1 MVRIRTG
8 ESRGASE
15 VLGVVLLIGIVV
27 TASLLVVVFGAPGIE
42 AVQSQTDEQQ
52 AETILQEF
60 DSRLSSLAASS
71 DTPRA
76 QYDLGE
82 TNPRQF
88 RVSRDGW
95 LNVTANRNTS
105 CAANV
110 SLSSVHYENDN
121 NVDVGYQAGGVWNRY
136 PGNNSTM
143 VSEPSVRYRDGT
155 IDVDVVNLTGNLDQA
170 QNDLVL
176 TGRESPTERL
186 TQGDC
191 VRPNNVTI
199 AVESRY
205 YQAWA
210 RYLETEFGTP
220 ATAHHSNQTATL
232 YIPQSELPERVNDDE
247 NNVVNLTNGSR
258 ATVTSDGITFDKD
271 ADNTYTVTAA
281 PLGDGTVDVGN
292 VTSVDSATNVTRPPL
307 DVVLVLDDSGS
318 MGTDDDL
325 DGQNRLEDAQIA
337 AQQFVGGL
345 NDSQDRVGVVRY
357 NSGAAYE
364 LSNQRYFSSD
374 FPTVNDSVEAGSAGG
389 GTNITDALQMA
400 NTQIE
405 LQSNTTRDR
414 AIVLLSDGA
423 NNYNGLNCEPTSNDD
438 DPYDCSNNIETI
450 DAAQNSGANGVA
462 IYTIG
467 YGEGGNYDGAL
478 MREVAAQTDGSF
490 YEASDSEELQAVF
503 EDIQREI
510 ASTQMIA
517 RTPVSSNYTTES
529 GQVYSPQAAG
539 ELDRIAQ
546 TEVGGENFTNI
557 NDPTANSQFSHSFA
571 VADGEAVDF
580 RTHSFDCAEDGWVGT
595 GRYQRYNNTSYQ
607 VIRCSEIAS
616 SSTDTLT
623 PTNIYLD
630 GDNIETTDQLL
641 TADTAWWQEDINASF
656 ASNQEISVCRS
667 RDATSGGNCG
677 GRSFGEIDLQSNQ
690 ALVYFDLDD
699 GTDSNN
705 RLLMLYEI
713 GIAEE
718 DADAADVI
726 NIEVS
731 TVRTGS

>member
-1 MVRIRTG
+1 MVSICTG
-8 ESRGASE
+8 DDRGASE

-71 DTPRA
+71 DSPRT

-88 RVSRDGW
+88 RVSNDGW
-95 LNVTANRNTS
+95 LNVTVNRNES
-105 CAANV
+105 CASNV
-110 SLSSVHYENDN
+110 RLSSVHYENDN
-121 NVDVGYQAGGVWNRY
+121 NVDVAYQAGGVWNRY

-143 VSEPSVRYRDGT
+143 VSEPSVQYRDGT
-155 IDVDVVNLTGNLDQA
+155 IDINVVNLTGNLDQA
-170 QNDLVL
+170 QNNLVL
-176 TGRESPTERL
+176 EGRETPTAQIS
-186 TQGDC
+186 QGDC

-199 AVESRY
+199 AVQSPY

-210 RYLETEFGTP
+210 RYLESEFGTP
-220 ATAHHSNQTATL
+220 ATAHDSNQTATL
-232 YIPQSELPERVNDDE
+232 YIPQDELPERVNDDE
-247 NNVVNLTNGSR
+247 NNVVNLSDGSR
-258 ATVTSDGITFDKD
+258 ATVTSDGITFDKG
-271 ADNTYTVTAA
+271 AGNQYTVTAT

-292 VTSVDSATNVTRPPL
+292 ITSVDSATNVTRPPL

-318 MGTDDDL
+318 MGTDDDG
-325 DGQNRLEDAQIA
+325 DGRNRLDDAQRA

-345 NDSQDRVGVVRY
+345 NSSQDRVGVVSY
-357 NSGAAYE
+357 NSGATYE
-364 LSNQRYFSSD
+364 LSNQRYFNDD
-374 FPTVNDSVEAGSAGG
+374 FDTVNDSVEAGNVGG
-389 GTNITDALQMA
+389 GTNITDAMQMA

-414 AIVLLSDGA
+414 AIIVLSDGA
-423 NNYNGLNCEPTSNDD
+423 NNYDGNNCEPTSNDD
-438 DPYDCSNNIETI
+438 DPYDCYNNIETI
-450 DAAQNSGANGVA
+450 RAAQNAGENGVA
-462 IYTIG
+462 VYTIG

-478 MREVAAQTDGSF
+478 MRELAAQTDGSF
-490 YEASDSEELQAVF
+490 YEASDAEELEAVF

-510 ASTQMIA
+510 VSTQMIA
-517 RTPVSSNYTTES
+517 RTPVSSNYTTET

-539 ELDRIAQ
+539 DTDQIAQ
-546 TEVGGENFTNI
+546 YDINGESFRNI
-557 NDPTANSQFSHSFA
+557 NDPTADSQFSHSFA
-571 VADGEAVDF
+571 VNDGEAVDF
-580 RTHSFDCAEDGWVGT
+580 RTHSFECADDGWVGT

-607 VIRCSEIAS
+607 VIRCSDIS
-616 SSTDTLT
+616 RSTDTLE

-630 GDNIETTDQLL
+630 GDNIETTDGLL
-641 TADTAWWQEDINASF
+641 TAETAWWQEDINASF
-656 ASNQEISVCRS
+656 AANSEISVCRS
-667 RDATSGGNCG
+667 RDATSGGNCD
-677 GRSFGEIDLQSNQ
+677 GREFGEIDLRSNQ

-699 GTDSNN
+699 GTESNN

-731 TVRTGS
+731 TVRTD